1 MEITIRFLDNRFS
14 FENWTAILTAVTAVM
29 AIVISI
35 ITYRSQVK
43 HNKNSVKPILN
54 ISVGDYVNEIFI
66 KVKNKGVG
74 PATITLCNCIQS
86 IDNRI
91 RKETAVI
98 NYFDDVHFV
107 WDTFAND
114 ITNLTIAPGG
124 EMVLLRACIEDTESM
139 NAIRKQL
146 RNIEIQIEYI
156 DIYNEKMP
164 VARKQLTWFG
174 RTLE

>member
-1 MEITIRFLDNRFS
+1 MEITIRLLDNHLS
-14 FENWTAILTAVTAVM
+14 LDNWTTILTAITAVM

-74 PATITLCNCIQS
+74 PATITSCNCIQS
-86 IDNRI
+86 ADAQV
-91 RKETAVI
+91 RKEPAVI
-98 NYFDDVHFV
+98 NYFNDLHFT
-107 WDTFAND
+107 WETFAND
-114 ITNLTIAPGG
+114 ITNLSIAPGG
-124 EMVLLRACIEDTESM
+124 EMVLLRACSEEIGSM
-139 NAIRKQL
+139 NTIRKRL
-146 RNIEIQIEYI
+146 RDIEIQIEYV
-156 DIYNEKMP
+156 DIYNKKMP
-164 VARKQLTWFG
+164 VAKKQLTWFG